1 MTYLTS
7 EVQTSPAHIVFE
19 TRRPFRKT
27 RHVIVYGL
35 SGMIVCPKF
44 VFSSPEPLGPLVS
57 L

>member
-44 VFSSPEPLGPLVS
+44 VFSSPEPLGS
-57 L
+57 